1 MVLMPGG
8 NRNRIGYTNHQGL
21 SATTTTT
28 ARTADGA
35 NSISTVGGALI
46 GTSTQ
51 AHQPLKCPRCES
63 SNTKF
68 CYYNNYS
75 LTQPRHLCKACKR
88 YWTRGGTLRN
98 VPVGGG
104 CRKNKRVKR
113 SSSSFIT
120 ATAANTTTVTAMV
133 SDPNLFPNHVS
144 TLSLPP
150 TYSSCA
156 MDPIFY
162 GNSTGIDFPTTY
174 PSSFLKKLNHTTVNS
189 YNPINSNLTSMGLCF
204 PINAALPTHQD
215 CMTHP
220 PNHLQFQQTDSS
232 NSLFHDFSL
241 LGTSSF
247 TTLRHPKTS
256 INSTGWSANDRNI
269 QAPVAS
275 GASDLRNFDGVKEE
289 EEGRSIGVLDWQIQY
304 DGDLFQNLNAV
315 EGNSLYWNVNP
326 LSGISNTWPELPT
339 AATANHSVT

>member
-1 MVLMPGG
+1 MVQILFRQSEEHSSEPVLRLT
-8 NRNRIGYTNHQGL
+8 NRLNARAVNPLTPSFVI
-21 SATTTTT
+21 TTTTVSPNPDT
-28 ARTADGA
+28 CARPARGIFCSFDWSFGCMD
-35 NSISTVGGALI
+35 SIGINPDLVRFL
-46 GTSTQ
+46 
-51 AHQPLKCPRCES
+51 
-63 SNTKF
+63 
-68 CYYNNYS
+68 
-75 LTQPRHLCKACKR
+75 LCR

-339 AATANHSVT
+339 AATANHSVI